1 MEASDKRIEPIVKST
16 RSARCREPATLSA
29 GCLCPDLEQMLEAGG
44 CAPMPTSQVRKKRH
58 AGGSSVPED
67 PVKVMVKGGW
77 VALSGNVDWEYLRQT
92 ASTHV
97 EVAIT
102 VALEQKA
109 TRLPGVA
116 GHVELPAKLVKRRAT
131 R

>member
-1 MEASDKRIEPIVKST
+1 M
-16 RSARCREPATLSA
+16 
-29 GCLCPDLEQMLEAGG
+29 
-44 CAPMPTSQVRKKRH
+44 
-58 AGGSSVPED
+58 PED
-67 PVKVMVKGGW
+67 SVKVMVKGGW

>member
-1 MEASDKRIEPIVKST
+1 
-16 RSARCREPATLSA
+16 
-29 GCLCPDLEQMLEAGG
+29 
-44 CAPMPTSQVRKKRH
+44 MPTSQVRKEKRH
-58 AGGSSVPED
+58 AGGSPVPED
-67 PVKVMVKGGW
+67 SGKVMVKGGW
-77 VALSGNVDWEYLRQT
+77 VTLSGNVDWECQRQA

>member
-1 MEASDKRIEPIVKST
+1 M
-16 RSARCREPATLSA
+16 
-29 GCLCPDLEQMLEAGG
+29 
-44 CAPMPTSQVRKKRH
+44 
-58 AGGSSVPED
+58 PED
-67 PVKVMVKGGW
+67 SVKVMVKGGW
-77 VALSGNVDWEYLRQT
+77 VALSGNVDWECQRQ
-92 ASTHV
+92 AALNHV

-116 GHVELPAKLVKRRAT
+116 GHVELPAKLVKRRTT